1 MCRENRE
8 HVSGMAAFNISDNDS
23 HTGLS
28 LEVSPTNHTDFLGE
42 RKLL

>member
-1 MCRENRE
+1 MRLENRE
-8 HVSGMAAFNISDNDS
+8 HASGLAAFNISGNDS

-28 LEVSPTNHTDFLGE
+28 FQVSLTDHTDFLGE